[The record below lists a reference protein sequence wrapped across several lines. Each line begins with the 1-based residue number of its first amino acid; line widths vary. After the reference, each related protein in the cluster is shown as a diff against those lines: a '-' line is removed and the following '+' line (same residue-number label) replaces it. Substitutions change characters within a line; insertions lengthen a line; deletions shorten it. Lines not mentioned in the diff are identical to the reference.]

1 MLVMSAVSG
10 GVHADPAPAQCS
22 RAGRLQ
28 TEGGPVA
35 IVDGGGGVLVAIFD
49 GG

>member
-22 RAGRLQ
+22 RAGRCKPR
-28 TEGGPVA
+28 GGPSRLLT
-35 IVDGGGGVLVAIFD
+35 GGGGAGRDF
-49 GG
+49 